1 MEDLEIAVT
10 KEVALGE
17 FSLYQASVEPRVIFK
32 LPNFM
37 KYLDNTPRVLAGKS
51 CVDYHDRP
59 IFNLVLPQC

>member
-17 FSLYQASVEPRVIFK
+17 FSLYQASVEPSVIFK

-37 KYLDNTPRVLAGKS
+37 KYLDNTPSPSWQILCR
-51 CVDYHDRP
+51 
-59 IFNLVLPQC
+59 LP